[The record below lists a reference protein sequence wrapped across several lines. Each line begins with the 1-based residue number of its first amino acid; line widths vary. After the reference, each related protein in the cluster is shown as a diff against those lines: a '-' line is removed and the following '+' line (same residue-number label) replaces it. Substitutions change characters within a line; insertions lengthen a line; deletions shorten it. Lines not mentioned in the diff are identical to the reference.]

1 MVFSDVA
8 MNTRTGAVDVRSQ
21 RGRAGRDTVVMSAAA
36 ATGVDECALAFTP
49 KSATPT

>member
-1 MVFSDVA
+1 MLLEGA
-8 MNTRTGAVDVRSQ
+8 MNTRIGAADVRSQ
-21 RGRAGRDTVVMSAAA
+21 RGREGRLTVVISAAA